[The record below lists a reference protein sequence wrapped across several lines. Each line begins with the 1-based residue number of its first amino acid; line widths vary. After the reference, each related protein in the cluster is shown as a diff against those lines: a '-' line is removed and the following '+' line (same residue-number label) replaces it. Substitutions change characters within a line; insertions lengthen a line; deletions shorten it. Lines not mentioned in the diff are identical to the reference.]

1 MMDQRVGQLLH
12 RLGKRTGHD
21 HPQGGRQE
29 DEEDRGRDQGEQDGR
44 AITGLAAP
52 VIEKKSIY
60 VVGTELIGNA
70 NALHKRN

>member
-12 RLGKRTGHD
+12 RLGQRAGYD

-44 AITGLAAP
+44 AITAFAAP
-52 VIEKKSIY
+52 VIEK
-60 VVGTELIGNA
+60 
-70 NALHKRN
+70 